1 MREIRPSGSEGGV
14 ALTPPLLPLS
24 NATAAM
30 HAADEFAKRVECA
43 RKRGPPIVSFI
54 VRLDTL
60 GVSAQPGCHAT
71 EASPGVSWGHV
82 SRHEPG

>member
-30 HAADEFAKRVECA
+30 HAADEFAKRVECSGLPEH
-43 RKRGPPIVSFI
+43 RGKAAPEAKFE
-54 VRLDTL
+54 VRRAK
-60 GVSAQPGCHAT
+60 SESMP
-71 EASPGVSWGHV
+71 
-82 SRHEPG
+82 R